1 MHGVCSALA
10 ERASESAEQAIERQ
24 DRPKRSACVAHFS
37 SMFFFTTLSLKI
49 IFNIYGMISAVRMLE
64 QYLQCTSPPEYDAFP
79 QKCSS
84 SVDCFPNLCCAE
96 GGKKHCR
103 PPQRSLLSL
112 LAGVG
117 QVNYQEF

>member
-1 MHGVCSALA
+1 MRLLYIICAYEIS
-10 ERASESAEQAIERQ
+10 
-24 DRPKRSACVAHFS
+24 FY
-37 SMFFFTTLSLKI
+37 FT
-49 IFNIYGMISAVRMLE
+49 AVRMLE
-64 QYLQCTSPPEYDAFP
+64 QYLQCTPPPQYDLFP

-103 PPQRSLLSL
+103 PPQRSLIAL

-117 QVNYQEF
+117 QVYTNLLIIAQN